1 MYFDLTK
8 KEYKDYDKKFR
19 KTYVGKKIY
28 VVYILTLVLFC
39 LMSVSILTLD
49 IFSNGYKSIIDYII
63 PTCFLG
69 IVSLVLVV
77 HYEKLYYLELKDYI
91 KLQKK

>member
-19 KTYVGKKIY
+19 KTYVGKKLYAVY
-28 VVYILTLVLFC
+28 VLTLIMFCITTFGVLSLDLFT
-39 LMSVSILTLD
+39 STKDIL
-49 IFSNGYKSIIDYII
+49 GHVV
-63 PTCFLG
+63 PTCFLA
-69 IVSLVLVV
+69 LVFLVMII

-91 KLQKK
+91 KSQKK